1 MIYKSSFIKSKVF
14 LMENGKNYQKR
25 LLKIFE
31 KFSYA
36 SFDWS
41 RIPFDWSN
49 VLFDWSKRN
58 RGSIESGRN
67 SMMKFFIVS
76 IDREF
81 LPIDQMLFSIVR
93 TRIENQSNKAEAL
106 WWISSFFNRSSNRFD
121 QSKVLNFEFSLACL
135 IKC

>member
-81 LPIDQMLFSIVR
+81 LSFNRILFSID
-93 TRIENQSNKAEAL
+93 RIESRINWTRQWLSNEFL
-106 WWISSFFNRSSNRFD
+106 HFLIDREIGSIDRRHWN
-121 QSKVLNFEFSLACL
+121 LNFHLPFL